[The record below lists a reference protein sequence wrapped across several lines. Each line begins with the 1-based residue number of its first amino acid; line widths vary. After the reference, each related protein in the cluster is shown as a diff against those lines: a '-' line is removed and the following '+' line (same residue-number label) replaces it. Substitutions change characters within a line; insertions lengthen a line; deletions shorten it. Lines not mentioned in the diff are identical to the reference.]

1 LEERVTSAVSK
12 LDNVYLTADAAKN
25 APEGSKVIILT
36 DVVRPVAGQMKEAG
50 KEAVLAFTGKEDRMG
65 WMGLMGLMVGWLDG
79 WMVVGWLDGGCW
91 VIGEFW
97 VKQNEVTSI
106 RWLRSRAMWG
116 WEDRLESEFWGLL
129 DFFWRCNGLVGEIV
143 CMGRPF
149 SIFDGENE
157 SFNSLLCM
165 AIFDD

>member
-1 LEERVTSAVSK
+1 MTSAVSK

-79 WMVVGWLDGGCW
+79 CWMVG
-91 VIGEFW
+91 
-97 VKQNEVTSI
+97 
-106 RWLRSRAMWG
+106 
-116 WEDRLESEFWGLL
+116 WGLL
-129 DFFWRCNGLVGEIV
+129 GNW
-143 CMGRPF
+143 
-149 SIFDGENE
+149 
-157 SFNSLLCM
+157 
-165 AIFDD
+165 

>member
-1 LEERVTSAVSK
+1 MTSAVSK

-116 WEDRLESEFWGLL
+116 WEDRLESEF
-129 DFFWRCNGLVGEIV
+129 
-143 CMGRPF
+143 
-149 SIFDGENE
+149 
-157 SFNSLLCM
+157 
-165 AIFDD
+165 